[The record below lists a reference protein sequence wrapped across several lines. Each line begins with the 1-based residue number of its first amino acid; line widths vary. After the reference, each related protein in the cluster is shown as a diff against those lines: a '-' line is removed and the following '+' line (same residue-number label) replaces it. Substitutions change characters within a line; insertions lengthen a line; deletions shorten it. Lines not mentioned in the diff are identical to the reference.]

1 MVIATSFLYILML
14 SKTMYKNRKDDIHKL
29 LCRKIILALF
39 WLMPDVVTFLSI
51 NPEYQKLRTT
61 SYKLCYGL
69 EWKVF
74 WFWSN
79 IFLDSK
85 IKIMFFLILKT
96 ENISNR
102 RHLTNKHKKQ
112 LHRRLP
118 RGRLK
123 RMVVFVTSENN
134 WA

>member
-61 SYKLCYGL
+61 SYKLCHGL

-74 WFWSN
+74 
-79 IFLDSK
+79 
-85 IKIMFFLILKT
+85 LILEQHLPRLENKNNVFFNFKNR
-96 ENISNR
+96 NISNR

-112 LHRRLP
+112 LQRRLP